1 MRVPGTPSLLRQHA
15 SPSAYRWRASSPGF
29 FMERPGRLPGPG
41 FRGIVLNSPHP
52 RHPGTST
59 VLDSTHVL
67 ISRPEPECSELAE
80 RLAAEGFQAICL
92 PAFEFRASGEEVDPD
107 GIWRNS
113 EPRLAVFTSTRSV
126 TFGLAAVPADFF
138 DEVLLASVGPATS
151 HLLQTAG
158 MRVTIQ
164 PESDF
169 SSEGLLAH
177 PLLSSPVAGGGG
189 VDLCRPGRTR
199 CPASGSGTARLGN
212 PDGDG
217 LPTRGAGTTP
227 RGGGDLAGF

>member
-1 MRVPGTPSLLRQHA
+1 M
-15 SPSAYRWRASSPGF
+15 
-29 FMERPGRLPGPG
+29 
-41 FRGIVLNSPHP
+41 
-52 RHPGTST
+52 
-59 VLDSTHVL
+59 DSTHVL

-177 PLLSSPVAGGGG
+177 PLLSSPVAGGASLIFAAPCGRDALHQGLEQRGWETRTAMVYQRVGLEPLPGG
-189 VDLCRPGRTR
+189 VETLL
-199 CPASGSGTARLGN
+199 GSERVISLWTSTNAMDQLLG
-212 PDGDG
+212 G
-217 LPTRGAGTTP
+217 LPDEARERVMQGEFVVASERLAEAAHARGAQ
-227 RGGGDLAGF
+227 GGEDIR